1 MRPPEKNWLEWLVF
15 GISLVLVVLTFAYL
29 LRETITTNETPPDIV
44 VMLGTPRSGSGGFM
58 VPVVTT
64 NRGGQTAEDV
74 QITVTLDVPD
84 GSSEESVILI
94 PFLPRESKREGWAIF
109 RSDPRSGA
117 LRVGG
122 IGFQSP

>member
-1 MRPPEKNWLEWLVF
+1 MKRPEKNWLEWLVF

-29 LRETITTNETPPDIV
+29 IREAITTEETPPDIV
-44 VMLGTPRSGSGGFM
+44 VLLGEPRSSSGGSM

-64 NRGGQTAEDV
+64 NRGGRTAEDV
-74 QITVTLDVPD
+74 QITVTLDLPD

-94 PFLPRESKREGWAIF
+94 PFLPRESKRQGWATF
-109 RSDPRSGA
+109 RSDPRSGR
-117 LRVGG
+117 LQVSG